1 MSTTRH
7 DGRAPGDL
15 RPVKMTPGYLKY
27 PAGSVLIEMGDTR
40 VLCTASLEERVP
52 GFLHGSGEGWVTGEY
67 GMIPGA
73 TDSRNPRESM
83 RGRPSGR
90 TLEIQRLIGRALR
103 SIVDRKLLGDR
114 TLWIDCEVLQADG
127 GTRTASVTGG
137 FVAMCLALQKLRK
150 DKVIKRPVLNGM
162 LAAIS
167 VGIVEG
173 QPVLDLDYV
182 EDAAADVDMNV
193 ARTNGGRYVEIQ
205 GTAETTP
212 FHREQLD
219 QLLDLAEKG
228 IERLYT
234 EQREVLGPDLDELFK

>member
-1 MSTTRH
+1 MSPRRH
-7 DGRAPGDL
+7 DGRESGDL
-15 RPVKMTPGYLKY
+15 RPIKMTPGYLKH
-27 PAGSVLIEMGDTR
+27 PAGSVLIEMGETR

-52 GFLHGSGEGWVTGEY
+52 SFLYGSGEGWVTGEY

-73 TDSRNPRESM
+73 TDTRNPRESM

-103 SIVDRKLLGDR
+103 SIVDRSLLGDR

-127 GTRTASVTGG
+127 GTRTASITGG

-150 DKVIKRPVLNGM
+150 DKIIKRPVLNGM
-162 LAAIS
+162 LAAVS

-182 EDAAADVDMNV
+182 EDAAAEVDMNV
-193 ARTNGGRYVEIQ
+193 ARTSGGRYVEIQ

-219 QLLDLAEKG
+219 ALLDLAEKG
-228 IERLYT
+228 IERLHT
-234 EQREVLGPDLDELFK
+234 EQHEVLGPALDELLK